1 MIDTIISFY
10 KFGISLKQTPSKWVV
25 VSLFPNQKIPIEMFI
40 FCKWLT
46 RMLNILTE
54 VFIIKSEIFILK
66 IK

>member
-10 KFGISLKQTPSKWVV
+10 KFGISLKQTPSKW
-25 VSLFPNQKIPIEMFI
+25 LLFLYFPNQKIPIEMFI

-46 RMLNILTE
+46 KMLNILTE
-54 VFIIKSEIFILK
+54 VFIIKSELFILK